1 MEDLPINIIILV
13 AGIGQIVLAIGSL
26 SIPGI
31 LKWKDDVAQL
41 KPLTR
46 QIFWTYAS
54 YILMANF
61 SFGLLSAC
69 IPSALVDGSVLAA
82 CVTGF
87 IAFYWLTR
95 LVFQFGYFDRTDMPK
110 GKLYTL
116 GEVFLVS
123 GFVFFLAAY
132 SIAFYLNIR

>member
-1 MEDLPINIIILV
+1 MEDIPINVIILI

-26 SIPGI
+26 TIPGI
-31 LKWKDDVAQL
+31 LKWRDDVAKL

-61 SFGLLSAC
+61 SFGLLSVC
-69 IPSALVDGSVLAA
+69 IPSALVDGSALAA

-95 LVFQFGYFDRTDMPK
+95 LAFQFGYFDRTDMPK
-110 GKLYTL
+110 GKLYTT
-116 GEVFLVS
+116 GEVVLVS
-123 GFVFFLAAY
+123 GFVFFLVAY
-132 SIAFYLNIR
+132 SAAFYLNIR